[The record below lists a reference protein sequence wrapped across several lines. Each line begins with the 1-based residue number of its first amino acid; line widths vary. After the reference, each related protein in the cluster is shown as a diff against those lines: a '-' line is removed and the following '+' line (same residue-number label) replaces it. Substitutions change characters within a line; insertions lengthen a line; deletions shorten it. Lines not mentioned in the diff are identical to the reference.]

1 MEGRYIIQK
10 IYQIVSNLIELFFGI
25 KIGLTFILIIP
36 LFILGNIDQIL
47 SYLIELKFIYF
58 ERCRY
63 DND

>member
-1 MEGRYIIQK
+1 M
-10 IYQIVSNLIELFFGI
+10 SNLIELFFGI
-25 KIGLTFILIIP
+25 KIGLIFILIIP
-36 LFILGNIDQIL
+36 LFILGNIDQIV